1 MERLWNVGLEEPLRV
16 KGLWD
21 VLQACSKHVSG
32 AMLVLRAIGDVAR
45 PSEFRMHPCESSLR
59 ENQLH
64 LGKPGFKESC
74 FNRHADRE
82 NQV

>member
-1 MERLWNVGLEEPLRV
+1 
-16 KGLWD
+16 
-21 VLQACSKHVSG
+21 
-32 AMLVLRAIGDVAR
+32 MLVLRAIGDVAR